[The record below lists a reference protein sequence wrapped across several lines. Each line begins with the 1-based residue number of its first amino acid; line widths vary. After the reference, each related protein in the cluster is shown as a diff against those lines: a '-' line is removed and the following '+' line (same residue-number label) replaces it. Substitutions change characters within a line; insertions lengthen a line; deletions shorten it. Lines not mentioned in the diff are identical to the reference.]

1 MGENR
6 KLKLKTCGRFN
17 HHLNMYG
24 RYVTIQSKTDHW
36 IPSSGFVISWTAS
49 KYVFFALFYDS
60 RCNLP
65 FNLFGT
71 FWW

>member
-17 HHLNMYG
+17 HHLNLYG
-24 RYVTIQSKTDHW
+24 RYVTIQSKTDGS
-36 IPSSGFVISWTAS
+36 IPSIGFVISWTAS

-71 FWW
+71 F